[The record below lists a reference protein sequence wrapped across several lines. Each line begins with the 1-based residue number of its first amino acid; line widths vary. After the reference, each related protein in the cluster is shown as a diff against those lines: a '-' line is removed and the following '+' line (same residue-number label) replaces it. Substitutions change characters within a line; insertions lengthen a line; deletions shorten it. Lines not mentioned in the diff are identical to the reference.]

1 MRGSWKT
8 VAGLLLLCLLWSVDS
23 LRSALFPHF
32 APRRIP
38 ILESET
44 FGFILFALTAGM
56 FSVARRAPWPR
67 GRQIWTA
74 AAVGLGLFA
83 LPAVLLSLAQAWIS
97 GGTRVAI
104 FSLAPLFAV
113 VLEPH
118 LNVDPKA
125 ANFATANPAIA
136 QPPRAGLLGALAA
149 VAGALCVFPLQLP
162 ASIGAFA
169 ATGAVILA
177 TASIATAN
185 CLAVQQ
191 ARALQTKSIAPMAA
205 IAGATAAVVLAIAC
219 AFTENAPSPPAALLP
234 ELAHAAAVDLPGLLL
249 LFWLMRRI
257 SAARMMTR
265 FVLAPL
271 FTILIALVLAP
282 AQIGLRG
289 ATGLLLIAAG
299 AAWLV
304 FAPAEEP
311 NTGSLSLID

>member
-1 MRGSWKT
+1 
-8 VAGLLLLCLLWSVDS
+8 
-23 LRSALFPHF
+23 
-32 APRRIP
+32 
-38 ILESET
+38 
-44 FGFILFALTAGM
+44 
-56 FSVARRAPWPR
+56 
-67 GRQIWTA
+67 
-74 AAVGLGLFA
+74 
-83 LPAVLLSLAQAWIS
+83 
-97 GGTRVAI
+97 
-104 FSLAPLFAV
+104 
-113 VLEPH
+113 
-118 LNVDPKA
+118 
-125 ANFATANPAIA
+125 
-136 QPPRAGLLGALAA
+136 
-149 VAGALCVFPLQLP
+149 
-162 ASIGAFA
+162 
-169 ATGAVILA
+169 
-177 TASIATAN
+177 
-185 CLAVQQ
+185 
-191 ARALQTKSIAPMAA
+191 MAA